1 MELIQQ
7 WGTSL
12 SDAFAQGGLG
22 VEILLFLPKL
32 LLAIIIFI
40 AGWVVGSVLGDIVEK
55 VVKALKFDI
64 ALEHAGAK
72 SVIHKAG
79 FNLNSGMFFGA
90 IVKWFVII
98 GFLVAALD
106 VFQLTAV
113 TLFLTDVVLG
123 YIPQVVVAALILI
136 VAAFLADFVQK
147 VTSGGARA
155 LDSKSSAMVGSIAR
169 WAIWIFAILAA
180 VAQLGIATQMLNIL
194 FMGIVFMLALAGGLA
209 FGLGGRDA
217 AARYIE
223 KVRDDV
229 TTRN

>member
-40 AGWVVGSVLGDIVEK
+40 AGWVVGSVLGDVVEK
-55 VVKALKFDI
+55 VVKALKFDVV
-64 ALEHAGAK
+64 LEHAGAK
-72 SVIHKAG
+72 GVIHKAG

-223 KVRDDV
+223 KVREDI